1 MERRFRYIVLPAD
14 RLDRT
19 VTVGL
24 PQDTDDLLGT
34 VLFLLYGTAPCA

>member
-1 MERRFRYIVLPAD
+1 MERRFRHIVRPAD

-24 PQDTDDLLGT
+24 PQDTDDLPDT
-34 VLFLLYGTAPCA
+34 MFFLFDQTTP